1 VAHTHLNPEVNMKR
15 IILFTAL
22 AIYFI
27 FLPQGKLL
35 AGEAKAP
42 WQQEWDNTLEAA
54 KKDGK
59 LVAGSRRIFAEEVF
73 R

>member
-1 VAHTHLNPEVNMKR
+1 MKR

-22 AIYFI
+22 AVCSI
-27 FLPQGKLL
+27 FFTGEKLL
-35 AGEAKAP
+35 PGEAKAP

-59 LVAGSRRIFAEEVF
+59 LVASSRRIFAEEVF

>member
-1 VAHTHLNPEVNMKR
+1 VWHKSLDLYKARGEHETNHFIHSVGHLV
-15 IILFTAL
+15 
-22 AIYFI
+22 
-27 FLPQGKLL
+27 L

>member
-1 VAHTHLNPEVNMKR
+1 MKR

-22 AIYFI
+22 AVCSI
-27 FLPQGKLL
+27 FFTGKKLL
-35 AGEAKAP
+35 AGEGKAF
-42 WQQEWDNTLEAA
+42 WQQEWDNMLEAS

-59 LVAGSRRIFAEEVF
+59 LVAGSCRIFAEEVF

>member
-1 VAHTHLNPEVNMKR
+1 MKR

-22 AIYFI
+22 AVCF
-27 FLPQGKLL
+27 FFTGEKLL
-35 AGEAKAP
+35 PGEAKAP

>member
-1 VAHTHLNPEVNMKR
+1 MKR

-22 AIYFI
+22 AVCSI
-27 FLPQGKLL
+27 FLTGEKLL
-35 AGEAKAP
+35 PGEAKAP
-42 WQQEWDNTLEAA
+42 WQQDWDNTLEAS
-54 KKDGK
+54 KKDGN

>member
-1 VAHTHLNPEVNMKR
+1 MKR

-22 AIYFI
+22 AVCSI
-27 FLPQGKLL
+27 FFSGKKLL
-35 AGEAKAP
+35 PGEAKAP
-42 WQQEWDNTLEAA
+42 WQQEWDNTLDAA

-59 LVAGSRRIFAEEVF
+59 LVAGSSRIFAEEVF

>member
-1 VAHTHLNPEVNMKR
+1 MKR

-42 WQQEWDNTLEAA
+42 WQQE
-54 KKDGK
+54 
-59 LVAGSRRIFAEEVF
+59 
-73 R
+73 